1 MDDCGQDPWTGR
13 KVIADFARGKQ
24 TGDWLLSDGTPG
36 VEVAQMPL
44 AACVHNKETSVMLRV
59 DSGCT
64 ARFGPGSEPWTVGE
78 ASEELRRRVKFGRTT
93 GAEAARRTAR
103 LSPDLKGCYEHP
115 DGGVVLSVR
124 VSDRCEHD
132 ESKWKRLKC
141 GHAFCSDCDGVV
153 CPQTRTCLQGPGPL
167 ISCNRKPLSHYKYW
181 LRETFGGTERLTSVG
196 RRRLPK
202 GKTEEA
208 FDLLKGSH
216 HDLTNKTVWQRE
228 KQRAKSREC
237 YFNEYS
243 PPCRTFTKALRGAMF
258 RSKALP
264 YGPGEP
270 HAKVDMDSELAVK
283 TCALAKMNHLL
294 GDAFAVEHPAESPLW
309 EMDCFRELASLP
321 GVFFVTFDN
330 CEYGK
335 DYRHRQSL
343 LTNAPWLAAL
353 SRDCEKDTDPNHVE
367 HRTIEGSLTKET
379 GAFAEQLC
387 ERWIDRL
394 RDFMNNK
401 QGDCC
406 PFCADRDGKEGKWRA
421 NDVSVL
427 QERMNQELCQF
438 LGLSLIHI

>member
-196 RRRLPK
+196 RRRLP
-202 GKTEEA
+202 
-208 FDLLKGSH
+208 
-216 HDLTNKTVWQRE
+216 
-228 KQRAKSREC
+228 
-237 YFNEYS
+237 
-243 PPCRTFTKALRGAMF
+243 RG
-258 RSKALP
+258 RRK
-264 YGPGEP
+264 
-270 HAKVDMDSELAVK
+270 
-283 TCALAKMNHLL
+283 
-294 GDAFAVEHPAESPLW
+294 
-309 EMDCFRELASLP
+309 
-321 GVFFVTFDN
+321 
-330 CEYGK
+330 
-335 DYRHRQSL
+335 RHSI
-343 LTNAPWLAAL
+343 
-353 SRDCEKDTDPNHVE
+353 C
-367 HRTIEGSLTKET
+367 
-379 GAFAEQLC
+379 
-387 ERWIDRL
+387 
-394 RDFMNNK
+394 
-401 QGDCC
+401 
-406 PFCADRDGKEGKWRA
+406 
-421 NDVSVL
+421 
-427 QERMNQELCQF
+427 
-438 LGLSLIHI
+438 

>member
-1 MDDCGQDPWTGR
+1 
-13 KVIADFARGKQ
+13 
-24 TGDWLLSDGTPG
+24 
-36 VEVAQMPL
+36 MPL
-44 AACVHNKETSVMLRV
+44 AACVHSKETSVMLRV

-208 FDLLKGSH
+208 FDLLKGPH
-216 HDLTNKTVWQRE
+216 NDLTNKTVWQRE

-294 GDAFAVEHPAESPLW
+294 GDAFAVEHPAESP
-309 EMDCFRELASLP
+309 
-321 GVFFVTFDN
+321 
-330 CEYGK
+330 
-335 DYRHRQSL
+335 
-343 LTNAPWLAAL
+343 
-353 SRDCEKDTDPNHVE
+353 
-367 HRTIEGSLTKET
+367 
-379 GAFAEQLC
+379 
-387 ERWIDRL
+387 
-394 RDFMNNK
+394 
-401 QGDCC
+401 
-406 PFCADRDGKEGKWRA
+406 
-421 NDVSVL
+421 
-427 QERMNQELCQF
+427 
-438 LGLSLIHI
+438 